1 MRKRIKGSAKDL
13 LAIYQAAAA
22 SNDGER
28 CMIAPSPEVR
38 EKLKKELD
46 RLKDLTTNTVLSNLL
61 TPKQQTSVG
70 LNDGLIMPGNV
81 FPLGTSAVAV
91 RTHSSKRA
99 PLKGAVR
106 VAVVLVDF
114 PDKKMTQTK
123 KHYEDLFFS
132 SKPGS
137 VKEYFKEVT
146 SNIISIEGQVV
157 GPFTLP
163 RKLSAYAN
171 NNSGT
176 GNATPNARTMALDAA
191 KAATP
196 FIDFKKY
203 DNDGDGYVDAF
214 VVIHAGRG
222 AEETASKGDI
232 WSHKWVL
239 PNVFSTDHTNLYAYL
254 TVPEDCK
261 LGVCAHE
268 LGHLLFGFPDLYDT
282 DYTSEGVG
290 NWCLMG
296 GGSWNDRGNTPAHPC
311 AWCKMQQGWA
321 MVINQVKN
329 EDKVKIDP
337 VQKSKTVYR
346 LWKEGLPGNEYFLV
360 ENREQK
366 SFDKFIPGSGLLIW
380 HIDDNMD
387 SNSNEF
393 HYRVALVQAD
403 GKKDLESG
411 NNRGDAGDCYPGTLK
426 KTAFNKA
433 TQPNSLSYGGLDTGV
448 QVNNIKQ
455 TGVTINAD
463 LYVSAKRAKAAKKVK
478 AKPKT
483 AAKKPKLTS

>member
-1 MRKRIKGSAKDL
+1 MRKRIKGNINDM
-13 LAIYQAAAA
+13 LAIYQAAAE
-22 SNDGER
+22 SNDGQR
-28 CMIAPSPEVR
+28 CMIAPSPEVK

-46 RLKDLTTNTVLSNLL
+46 KLKSITANSVLTNLL

-99 PLKGAVR
+99 PLKGSVR

-114 PDKKMTQTK
+114 PDKKMVQTK

-132 SKPGS
+132 TKAGS
-137 VKEYFKEVT
+137 VREYFKEVS
-146 SNIISIEGQVV
+146 SNAITIEGQVV

-171 NNSGT
+171 GNSGT
-176 GNATPNARTMALDAA
+176 GSAMPNARTMALDAA

-196 FIDFKKY
+196 HIDFKKY

-222 AEETASKGDI
+222 GEETAGKGDI

-239 PNVFSTDHTNLYAYL
+239 PGVYSTDNTNLYAYL
-254 TVPEDCK
+254 TVPEDCR

-290 NWCLMG
+290 DWCLMG
-296 GGSWNDRGNTPAHPC
+296 GGSWNDKGNTPAHPC

-329 EDKVKIDP
+329 EDKVKIEP
-337 VQKSKTVYR
+337 IQKSKTVYR
-346 LWKEGLPGNEYFLV
+346 LWKEGLPGNEYFLL

-366 SFDKFIPGSGLLIW
+366 AFDKFIPGNGLLVW
-380 HIDDNMD
+380 HIDDSMD
-387 SNSNEF
+387 GNSNEF

-403 GKKDLESG
+403 GTNDLENG
-411 NNRGDAGDCYPGTLK
+411 TNRGDAGDAFPGAAK
-426 KTAFNKA
+426 KKSFNKNTA
-433 TQPNSLSYGGLDTGV
+433 PGSRSYGGLDTGV

-455 TGVTINAD
+455 TGATIHAD
-463 LYVSAKRAKAAKKVK
+463 LYVSSKRAKAARKAKSKTKPVAKK
-478 AKPKT
+478 AKPT
-483 AAKKPKLTS
+483 T